1 MTKINKDL
9 RLELKSLSDSSTML
23 CDEIQ
28 KKHYKRKKTPK
39 PVDESFQL
47 QVKDR
52 ELVNS
57 DKQMKNLIN
66 DYNMVKK
73 RVEKVSD
80 FNYAVELKNRL
91 AETTQEVRQND
102 KQIKEL
108 EQEQRKKDIEMN
120 RLMKDP

>member
-1 MTKINKDL
+1 
-9 RLELKSLSDSSTML
+9 
-23 CDEIQ
+23 
-28 KKHYKRKKTPK
+28 
-39 PVDESFQL
+39 
-47 QVKDR
+47 
-52 ELVNS
+52 
-57 DKQMKNLIN
+57 MKNLIN

-91 AETTQEVRQND
+91 SETTQEVRQNE

-120 RLMKDP
+120 RLMKDPRTDAQKRVDYNHQKLTYM